1 MQKLL
6 IGCAAVVLVLVVGGG
21 AAGYFLVIKPGWD
34 FVSEVGE
41 FTTEFQSLNS
51 QIEETDRFVAP
62 ADGQLD
68 PDRFQR
74 FLVAQRDM
82 RTMLEEELNTLDAQ
96 WTQIKDEMDA
106 EGRDA
111 SVLEVLSAYR
121 DLGGLLLTA
130 KAAQVQ
136 VLNRYQF
143 SLDEYV
149 WTRNQTFRALG
160 EQVAVAAV
168 GDQGQ
173 AALSGQV
180 SEEVMA
186 LVEPHREELMQ
197 SYVMAWFGL

>member
-1 MQKLL
+1 MQKFV
-6 IGCAAVVLVLVVGGG
+6 IGCAAVVLLLVVGGG
-21 AAGYFLVIKPGWD
+21 TAGYFFVIKPGWE

-51 QIEETDRFVAP
+51 QIERTDGFVAP

-68 PDRFQR
+68 PERFQR
-74 FLVAQRDM
+74 FLVAQRDL
-82 RTMLEEELNTLDAQ
+82 RGLLEEELA
-96 WTQIKDEMDA
+96 A

-111 SVLEVLSAYR
+111 NMLEVFTAYR
-121 DLGGLLLTA
+121 DLGELLLTA
-130 KAAQVQ
+130 KTAQVQ

-168 GDQGQ
+168 GDQGR

-180 SEEVMA
+180 SDEVMA

>member
-1 MQKLL
+1 MQKFL
-6 IGCAAVVLVLVVGGG
+6 IGCAAVVLVLVIGGG
-21 AAGYFLVIKPGWD
+21 TAGYLFVVKPGME

-41 FTTEFQSLNS
+41 FTTEFQNLNN
-51 QIEETDRFVAP
+51 QIEQTDPFVAP

-82 RTMLEEELNTLDAQ
+82 RGLLEDELATLDGK
-96 WTQIKDEMDA
+96 WNEIKEEMAA

-111 SVLEVLSAYR
+111 NVLEVLTAYR

-130 KAAQVQ
+130 KEAQVQ

-149 WTRNQTFRALG
+149 WTRNQTFRDLS

-168 GDQGQ
+168 GDQGS
-173 AALSGQV
+173 AALSSQV
-180 SEEVMA
+180 SEEVMT

>member
-1 MQKLL
+1 MQKFL

-21 AAGYFLVIKPGWD
+21 TAGYFFVIKPGWE

-51 QIEETDRFVAP
+51 QIEQTDGFVAP

-68 PDRFQR
+68 PERFQR
-74 FLVAQRDM
+74 FLVAQRDL
-82 RTMLEEELNTLDAQ
+82 RGLLEGELSTLDEK
-96 WTQIKDEMDA
+96 WNQIKEEMAA

-111 SVLEVLSAYR
+111 NVLEVLTAYR
-121 DLGGLLLTA
+121 DLGDLLLTA

-143 SLDEYV
+143 SLEEYI

-168 GDQGQ
+168 GDQGR

-180 SEEVMA
+180 SDEVMA

>member
-1 MQKLL
+1 MQKFL
-6 IGCAAVVLVLVVGGG
+6 IGCAAVVLVLVIGGG
-21 AAGYFLVIKPGWD
+21 TAGYLFVVKPGME

-41 FTTEFQSLNS
+41 FTTEFQNLNN
-51 QIEETDRFVAP
+51 QIEQTDPFVAP

-82 RTMLEEELNTLDAQ
+82 RGLLEDELATLDGK
-96 WTQIKDEMDA
+96 WNEIKEEMAA

-111 SVLEVLSAYR
+111 NVLEVLTAYR

-130 KAAQVQ
+130 KEAQVQ

-168 GDQGQ
+168 GDQGS
-173 AALSGQV
+173 AALSSQV
-180 SEEVMA
+180 SEEVMT

>member
-1 MQKLL
+1 MQKIL
-6 IGCAAVVLVLVVGGG
+6 IGCAAVFLVLVVGGG
-21 AAGYFLVIKPGWD
+21 TAGYFFVIKPGWE

-41 FTTEFQSLNS
+41 FTSEFQTLNG
-51 QIEETDRFVAP
+51 QIEQTEQFVVP
-62 ADGQLD
+62 ADKQLD
-68 PDRFQR
+68 QERFQR

-82 RTMLEEELNTLDAQ
+82 RGLLEEELNTLDSR
-96 WTQIKDEMDA
+96 WTQIKEEMAA

-111 SVLEVLSAYR
+111 NVLEVLTAYR

-130 KAAQVQ
+130 KEAQVQ

-168 GDQGQ
+168 GDQGR

-180 SEEVMA
+180 SDEVMA

>member
-1 MQKLL
+1 MQKFL
-6 IGCAAVVLVLVVGGG
+6 IGCAVVVLLLVIGGG
-21 AAGYFLVIKPGWD
+21 TAGYFFVVKPGME

-41 FTTEFQSLNS
+41 FTTEFQNLNN
-51 QIEETDRFVAP
+51 QIERTDPFVAP

-68 PDRFQR
+68 PERFQR

-82 RTMLEEELNTLDAQ
+82 RGLLEEELATLDAK
-96 WTQIKDEMDA
+96 WDEIKQEMAAD
-106 EGRDA
+106 GRDA
-111 SVLEVLSAYR
+111 NVLEVLTAYR

-130 KAAQVQ
+130 KEAQVQ

-149 WTRNQTFRALG
+149 WTRNQTYRALG

-168 GDQGQ
+168 GTQGGAPQAGQ
-173 AALSGQV
+173 ASD
-180 SEEVMA
+180 EVMA
-186 LVEPHREELMQ
+186 LVKPHREELMQ

>member
-1 MQKLL
+1 MQKFL
-6 IGCAAVVLVLVVGGG
+6 IGCGALVLLLVVGGG
-21 AAGYFLVIKPGWD
+21 TAGYFFVIKPGWE

-41 FTTEFQSLNS
+41 FTTEFQNLNK
-51 QIEETDRFVAP
+51 QIERTERFVP
-62 ADGQLD
+62 PSDGQLD

-82 RTMLEEELNTLDAQ
+82 RSQLEGELQSLDSKWEE
-96 WTQIKDEMDA
+96 IKQDMAA

-111 SVLEVLSAYR
+111 NVLEVFTAYR

-173 AALSGQV
+173 PALSGQA
-180 SEEVMA
+180 SDEVLA